1 MSKIFVSDLDGTL
14 LKNDACLS
22 DYSRK
27 NLEMLLAKEIPFSV
41 ATARS
46 VVTVRHVLGNLPLRL
61 PVVCSNGAY
70 ITDFQSGERLF
81 VNSMDSQIV
90 DEIIRMIRRVKGN
103 VFLSTFD
110 GTEDKL
116 YLEPI
121 QNEGMKWYRDNR
133 IFHKDPRLNDIK
145 NCLDHLHESIICIN
159 FIERPEVLKEIE
171 SELER
176 IYGDQL
182 VMYIYDVNEV
192 PGWNWL
198 SIYDRRATKARAIQH
213 LIESLGYETEHLT
226 VFGDHLNDISMF
238 EMAGWG
244 VATGNAR
251 SELKAIASEVI
262 GTNETDSVV
271 KYLLKVTAH
280 HDWV

>member
-14 LKNDACLS
+14 LRDNASLS

-27 NLEMLLAKEIPFSV
+27 NLEMLLDREVPFSI

-70 ITDFQSGERLF
+70 ITDFHSGERLF
-81 VNSMDSQIV
+81 VNALDSQIAH
-90 DEIIRMIRRVKGN
+90 EIIGIIRQVKGN
-103 VFLSTFD
+103 IFLSTYD
-110 GTEDKL
+110 GHDDKL

-121 QNEGMKWYRDNR
+121 QNTGMAWYRQTR
-133 IFHKDPRLNDIK
+133 KSKQDPRLQDVQNSL
-145 NCLDHLHESIICIN
+145 NHLNEAVICVN
-159 FIERPEVLKEIE
+159 FIEKLELLKEIE
-171 SELER
+171 QELIR
-176 IYGDQL
+176 LYGDQL
-182 VMYIYDVNEV
+182 VMYLYDIHES

-198 SIYDRRATKARAIQH
+198 SIYDRRATKARAIEH
-213 LIESLGYETEHLT
+213 LIETFGYQREHLT

-238 EMAGWG
+238 NMAGWG

-251 SELKAIASEVI
+251 EELKAIASEII
-262 GTNETDSVV
+262 GTNEADSVV
-271 KYLLKVTAH
+271 KYLLKVTDH